1 MFFKVFGYVIFFI
14 VNRKFGI
21 GNDVYNLI
29 VYGFESYWV
38 GFVVCEIVIVFD
50 IFVYFYKFLEVF
62 VVIIG

>member
-38 GFVVCEIVIVFD
+38 GFVVCEIVIVF
-50 IFVYFYKFLEVF
+50 INFWKCL
-62 VVIIG
+62 